1 MDTLPIWKMND
12 KVIETARLLYNV
24 QLNMFFNKGILFGF
38 VIAAI
43 WLLINRKKVQTIF
56 YILFLVSAFSF
67 FAFIVLFYQVFN
79 VHDYYLITSMIFPV
93 VILICYADYLKNMK
107 LNMNRK
113 KMSFMII
120 IVLCFNTI
128 HTAAIVRLR
137 TVNKDNFCRL
147 YPFISNDEKNFSD
160 WFHYNYANTLKPLES
175 ITPYLRALGIQRNDF
190 VVSIPDPSFNISLYL
205 MDQKGFTETEET
217 LTKDEKKLATLRQ
230 QNVKYII
237 LSDSNLIRL
246 PAFQK
251 VNMRKIGVQQNIV
264 IYKLN

>member
-24 QLNMFFNKGILFGF
+24 QLNMFFNKGILLGF

-67 FAFIVLFYQVFN
+67 FAFVVLFYQVFN

-107 LNMNRK
+107 LNINRK

-128 HTAAIVRLR
+128 HTA
-137 TVNKDNFCRL
+137 
-147 YPFISNDEKNFSD
+147 DEKNFSD

-217 LTKDEKKLATLRQ
+217 LTKDENKLATLRQ